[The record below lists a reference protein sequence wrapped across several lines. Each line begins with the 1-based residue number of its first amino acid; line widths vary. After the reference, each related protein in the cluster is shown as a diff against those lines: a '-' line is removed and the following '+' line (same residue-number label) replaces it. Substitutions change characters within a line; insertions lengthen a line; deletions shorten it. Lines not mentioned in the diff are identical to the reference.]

1 MINKNKFVIFAF
13 ILFIITTQY
22 VKAELPVGLGMDNK
36 DTKWGDGP
44 DITYDDGNSRY
55 VCKYKVAYGANVS
68 VNISAIDMDG
78 NEIIDNNGNVSEY
91 TLSGTWVGLDV
102 KEHSQASWNVKEVK
116 RYKKKIKYTCKYTGG
131 CKSWESVTTTTTKA
145 GCDQKGGTWTP
156 PEVVDKPN
164 SGQAQFQSYEA
175 SYTKDQKSNAKQMA
189 KVSLYGTCT
198 YTGKC
203 KEYNELT
210 STYTKEYNEEFKCP
224 DKEGYTITQT
234 QEDKEDEDNSD
245 LSTCQTKIG
254 DSVRK
259 KALSLLNNTNN
270 TVNYINTNDYKNFT
284 IGTIPVNETA
294 PICSGNYQKGNCQK
308 DYDHRPSKVCID
320 IKTGL
325 IYYGNDCKSKHL
337 IIDDINARGRQYW
350 HYFVPLNAR
359 SDSMFYVE
367 ISQKNSNKLNIG
379 FCENAMEKYSNYYQL
394 IKPLYATQYDGS
406 YNQSGTNS
414 RDYKLL
420 TKEKGCRTSIKIL
433 FDLKQKFYN
442 ESGNDKDLNG
452 YKFYFRQVDIAK
464 PFNTAPNSSS
474 LWYKWYQ
481 NNKTKAN
488 FNDTFKGVSYR
499 AVIKNPQ
506 AIRDYAD
513 SFNDPYTSW
522 KNISAD
528 GKSTFINTYVER
540 RNVGKIYKLGC
551 GPENKDWSGCK

>member
-22 VKAELPVGLGMDNK
+22 VKAELSVGLGMDNK

-284 IGTIPVNETA
+284 IGTIPVNPTN

-337 IIDDINARGRQYW
+337 IIDD
-350 HYFVPLNAR
+350 L
-359 SDSMFYVE
+359 ST
-367 ISQKNSNKLNIG
+367 
-379 FCENAMEKYSNYYQL
+379 YQ
-394 IKPLYATQYDGS
+394 AT
-406 YNQSGTNS
+406 
-414 RDYKLL
+414 L
-420 TKEKGCRTSIKIL
+420 C
-433 FDLKQKFYN
+433 
-442 ESGNDKDLNG
+442 
-452 YKFYFRQVDIAK
+452 
-464 PFNTAPNSSS
+464 NT
-474 LWYKWYQ
+474 
-481 NNKTKAN
+481 
-488 FNDTFKGVSYR
+488 
-499 AVIKNPQ
+499 I
-506 AIRDYAD
+506 
-513 SFNDPYTSW
+513 
-522 KNISAD
+522 
-528 GKSTFINTYVER
+528 
-540 RNVGKIYKLGC
+540 
-551 GPENKDWSGCK
+551 